1 MHALEV
7 LVELNARA
15 CDVCAHCGEYR
26 QALDAHNAYLAPY
39 EVFNAEAEKVALL
52 CPDCVAELVECGHSV
67 KRVKP

>member
-26 QALDAHNAYLAPY
+26 QTLEAHNAYLAEY
-39 EVFNAEAEKVALL
+39 EVFNAEVEHDALL
-52 CPDCVAELVECGHSV
+52 CPDCVTELVDCGYSL
-67 KRVKP
+67 KRVRP